1 MYYVASV
8 SILKNDTA
16 GRMYEI
22 EYDAANAQNWQ
33 HALQMVE
40 IKINVVYLILEV
52 LAWGNTDTVKKG

>member
-1 MYYVASV
+1 M